1 MKRLHVI
8 LISVFAVVI
17 SIVCISEFTSKV
29 KSSEDILYD
38 KTLCIKYRNGVAYN
52 PALKMSTTTKRC
64 VEKDIVKTKAKR
76 IITEDIFGFTF
87 ENIVDYTE
95 DKE

>member
-1 MKRLHVI
+1 MNKLVI
-8 LISVFAVVI
+8 STFAVVI
-17 SIVCISEFTSKV
+17 GIGCISKFTAKV

-38 KTLCIKYRNGVAYN
+38 KTVCIKYRTGVAYN
-52 PALKMSTTTKRC
+52 PALKISTTTKRC